1 MTDNGDKWERSR
13 ARMRNSHR
21 EAAYDTRPPA
31 AGFLRWLL
39 LPLALLVYPGF
50 RVAWRGVCGE

>member
-13 ARMRNSHR
+13 ALMSSSHR
-21 EAAYDTRPPA
+21 EAVFDTRPPA

-50 RVAWRGVCGE
+50 RVALKEVCGE